1 MKNLIALCA
10 ILLLC
15 GCATNKA
22 NSSGGYWNDRDIN
35 IVCQALI
42 SDCISSDNVA
52 SEIRAWG
59 NRKPVV
65 IVGRFRNDS
74 SEQLDTAIISSIME
88 TAIFNSGKLNFVAG
102 GSTRDELRAEKQ
114 DQLSNASEE
123 TAASLGREIGADYML
138 TGSVR
143 TVVVREGNWTR
154 RTYYVTAELTN
165 IETNERMWMGLNS
178 QITKEY
184 NRPNNRL

>member
-1 MKNLIALCA
+1 
-10 ILLLC
+10 
-15 GCATNKA
+15 
-22 NSSGGYWNDRDIN
+22 
-35 IVCQALI
+35 
-42 SDCISSDNVA
+42 
-52 SEIRAWG
+52 
-59 NRKPVV
+59 
-65 IVGRFRNDS
+65 
-74 SEQLDTAIISSIME
+74 ME

-123 TAASLGREIGADYML
+123 TAASLGREVGADYML